1 MDIKEFVFDFE
12 GNTVHYKS
20 FGKGKPLVILHGW
33 GSNSDVMLP
42 LASTLKVK
50 RTIYLV
56 DFPGFGKSPEPTTA
70 WTVSDYTR
78 CIATFINSI
87 SKTPADILA
96 HSFGGRVTLKL
107 CSNDD
112 YKSLVDRV
120 IITGGA
126 GMKPRRP
133 PKYYLKKYTARFIRW
148 PFTLLP
154 KSMSEKSLEWLRTTY
169 VWKALG
175 SADYRTLKGV
185 MRDTFVKTVSEYLEF
200 TLPKI
205 DHDVLLLWGAN
216 DDATPIYQA
225 KIMERGIKNAGLAI
239 IDNAGHY
246 AFLDRPH
253 QFKVITET
261 FLSS

>member
-1 MDIKEFVFDFE
+1 MIFGFE
-12 GNTVHYKS
+12 GNSVHYKK

-33 GSNSDVMLP
+33 GSNSEVMLP
-42 LASTLKVK
+42 LSTSLKIK
-50 RTIYLV
+50 RTIFLI
-56 DFPGFGKSPEPTTA
+56 DLPGFGKSPEPPEA
-70 WTVSDYTR
+70 WTISDYAR
-78 CIATFINSI
+78 CVAAFLTDI
-87 SKTPADILA
+87 SGSPADILA
-96 HSFGGRVTLKL
+96 HSFGGRITLKL
-107 CSNDD
+107 CSNSE
-112 YKSLVDRV
+112 YKLLVDKV

-133 PKYYLKKYTARFIRW
+133 PKYYLKKYTARTIRW

-154 KSMSEKSLEWLRTTY
+154 KPLSEKSVEWLRTTR

-175 SADYRTLKGV
+175 SADYRSLNGV
-185 MRDTFVKTVSEYLEF
+185 MRDTFVKTVSEYLDY
-200 TLPKI
+200 TLPLI
-205 DHDVLLLWGAN
+205 QHEVLLLWGAN
-216 DDATPIYQA
+216 DDATPVYQA

-261 FLSS
+261 FLNS